1 MEERSAGTVL
11 FNENNGK
18 IEYLLLHYPAGHWDF
33 AKGNMEEG
41 EHELETVKRE
51 VREET
56 SIGNIEFVDGF
67 RKKITYNYRR
77 SGRLVRK
84 EVIFYLARTKA
95 KDVKI
100 SFEHKGYRWLNY
112 EDAMKLLTY
121 KNAKIILEDANRFL
135 NKSKDVN

>member
-11 FNENNGK
+11 FNENRGQ
-18 IEYLLLHYPAGHWDF
+18 IEYLLLHYPTGHWDF
-33 AKGNMEEG
+33 AKGNIEEG
-41 EHELETVKRE
+41 ERELETVKRE
-51 VREET
+51 VKEET
-56 SIGNIEFVDGF
+56 SIDNIEFVDGF
-67 RKKITYNYRR
+67 RKKIVYNYKR
-77 SGRLVRK
+77 SGRLVHK
-84 EVIFYLARTKA
+84 EVIFYLARTNT

-121 KNAKIILEDANRFL
+121 ENAKMILEDANRFL